1 MPPVSRL
8 RFVLLALVVLAAG
21 CGGTTEPQW
30 YKPGENYPVAEF
42 QRDHAAC
49 TKKGELDTACMKQR
63 GWVSLSGDVPPKPKT
78 LEEQERERRGSTGG
92 TPVTPKIR

>member
-8 RFVLLALVVLAAG
+8 IFVLLALAVLAAG
-21 CGGTTEPQW
+21 CGGISETQW
-30 YKPGENYPVAEF
+30 YKPGENYTVAEF

-92 TPVTPKIR
+92 TPITPKIR